1 MKRIILALVIILPM
15 LSTSACAQGGYNAYV
30 VSSDWRSAPIIDS
43 ETGQAVGQAY
53 HSFAVLL
60 EDVRD
65 QKAYFNINVSDP
77 SIPNVTNQFELYIP
91 IDYMEKADVESQNV
105 PAIISLDTIT
115 LNPMAGIHSFKE
127 GVLEVI
133 ARFYDE
139 IGPMRF
145 IQNVENG
152 YMFLLGMNLVWV
164 GEQEVKLIEY
174 DD

>member
-1 MKRIILALVIILPM
+1 MKRILLALVLIFPL
-15 LSTSACAQGGYNAYV
+15 LSALACDQSGYNAYV

-53 HSFAVLL
+53 HGFAVLL

-65 QKAYFNINVSDP
+65 QKAYFYINVSDP
-77 SIPNVTNQFELYIP
+77 SVPNVTNQLELYIP
-91 IDYMEKADVESQNV
+91 IDYMKKADVEEQNV

-115 LNPMAGIHSFKE
+115 LNPMAGMHSFKG
-127 GVLEVI
+127 GVLEVV
-133 ARFYDE
+133 ARFYDV

-152 YMFLLGMNLVWV
+152 YLFLLGMNLVWV